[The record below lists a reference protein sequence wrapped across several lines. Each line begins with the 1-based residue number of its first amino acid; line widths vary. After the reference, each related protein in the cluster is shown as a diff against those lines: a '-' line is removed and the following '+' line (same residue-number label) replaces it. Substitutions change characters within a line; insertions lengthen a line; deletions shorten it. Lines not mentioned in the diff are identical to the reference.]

1 MLVAEVANS
10 GQAQKRVTVA
20 LAEIA
25 ILKAE
30 SWMAAARRLVL
41 HVHAATTDETRPH
54 KSEEVYF
61 WRYAPGRQVVELC
74 ERAVNLF
81 FLSAS
86 DRNGMESLLVQVE
99 SDLKQHPTPVHVEA
113 GKPLS
118 ECMIRRGGIPN
129 GIFYGFIKA
138 LLTRCSRY
146 PLAKMQAGQSQDSEA
161 VPSQSQRLPLGP
173 SGASGYPTKEERR
186 SGGKPPTREL
196 PKAWK
201 KVEALRDSACAALAA
216 VDEGLISEEEE
227 EEEEEEETPGNRAH
241 AAAFSNVR
249 ASMPGADGT
258 PFVSRKGDG
267 NDRSNKRSGDK
278 ADNRTEREELPSPDT
293 EDMVIIDTLRKR
305 RVCFFFARGS
315 DCPYQ
320 SAARGGACR
329 FSNDEDVV
337 PYGLYPRRNTPTQG
351 PQLEPGMLTA
361 MEMLSAYTVEESG
374 ASASASRVWRP

>member
-146 PLAKMQAGQSQDSEA
+146 PLAMMQAGRSRDS
-161 VPSQSQRLPLGP
+161 VVVLLQSQRLPLGP
-173 SGASGYPTKEERR
+173 SVASGYPPKEERR
-186 SGGKPPTREL
+186 RGKPPTREL
-196 PKAWK
+196 PKARRK
-201 KVEALRDSACAALAA
+201 KVEALRDSPCAALAA
-216 VDEGLISEEEE
+216 VDGGLLSEEEK
-227 EEEEEEETPGNRAH
+227 EEEEEETPGNRAQ
-241 AAAFSNVR
+241 AEAFSNVR
-249 ASMPGADGT
+249 ASTPGAHGT
-258 PFVSRKGDG
+258 SFVSRKGDSI
-267 NDRSNKRSGDK
+267 DRSNKSRDK
-278 ADNRTEREELPSPDT
+278 ADNRTDWKELPSPD
-293 EDMVIIDTLRKR
+293 
-305 RVCFFFARGS
+305 A
-315 DCPYQ
+315 
-320 SAARGGACR
+320 
-329 FSNDEDVV
+329 
-337 PYGLYPRRNTPTQG
+337 PR
-351 PQLEPGMLTA
+351 
-361 MEMLSAYTVEESG
+361 
-374 ASASASRVWRP
+374 